1 MHTLKTSKVYYHKG
15 KTIEVFLRIPYP
27 HPHTIKAANLDL
39 EKLVIKLQSI

>member
-27 HPHTIKAANLDL
+27 HTIKAANLDL